1 MCVKCHTVVCRGIR
15 GEAENHS
22 KRSSRTFDIDR
33 LFEAVASRDV
43 AQLDGLDQYLHRSMK
58 KLSDSLCE
66 RGTSSH
72 PCNYHSGRQRPALTV
87 PSHSQISPMA
97 RPP

>member
-1 MCVKCHTVVCRGIR
+1 MKCHTVVCRGIR
-15 GEAENHS
+15 GEAEHRD
-22 KRSSRTFDIDR
+22 KRSSRTFDIDK

-43 AQLDGLDQYLHRSMK
+43 AQLDGLDLYLHRNMK

-66 RGTSSH
+66 RGASSH
-72 PCNYHSGRQRPALTV
+72 PCDHQSAHQRTALTV
-87 PSHSQISPMA
+87 PSHPQISPMA

>member
-1 MCVKCHTVVCRGIR
+1 MLNNVSEVKCHTVHRGIQ
-15 GEAENHS
+15 GEQGHHS

-43 AQLDGLDQYLHRSMK
+43 RQLDTLHQYLQQNMK

-66 RGTSSH
+66 RRTF
-72 PCNYHSGRQRPALTV
+72 PMIQQLWQTV
-87 PSHSQISPMA
+87 NLCAGQP
-97 RPP
+97 